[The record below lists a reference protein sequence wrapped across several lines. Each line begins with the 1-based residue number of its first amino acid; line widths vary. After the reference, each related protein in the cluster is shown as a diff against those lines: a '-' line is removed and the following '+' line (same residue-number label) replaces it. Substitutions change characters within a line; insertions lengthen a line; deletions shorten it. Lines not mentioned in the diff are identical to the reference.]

1 MKTMKQLLI
10 VIGLVSALTICAQ
23 TMVEQPQL
31 QMQSTSI
38 MMGSGS
44 HLPQAAIE
52 GVTTTDLL
60 SNSTNSGPRR
70 IGGGNSGGGDGP
82 ENPDD
87 VWATPLG
94 DMPRVWIALL
104 AAGYAIYLR
113 RKNSVQ
119 IPESGHQQ

>member
-70 IGGGNSGGGDGP
+70 IGGGNSGGGEGP

-94 DMPRVWIALL
+94 DMPWVWIALL
-104 AAGYAIYLR
+104 AAGYAIYMR

>member
-94 DMPRVWIALL
+94 DMPWVWIALL
-104 AAGYAIYLR
+104 AAGYAIYMR